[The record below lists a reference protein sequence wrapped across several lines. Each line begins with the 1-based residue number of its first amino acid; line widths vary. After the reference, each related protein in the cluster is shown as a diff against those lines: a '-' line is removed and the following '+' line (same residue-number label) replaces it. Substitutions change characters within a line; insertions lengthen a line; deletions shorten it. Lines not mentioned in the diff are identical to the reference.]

1 MLACV
6 DKKDKATTSSAVLQL
21 QLCGAH
27 GTCLASVCLLSL
39 SFVEFVKDAGRLVAS
54 RELHVFT
61 TFARRFYWSDLNI
74 WPEDLAPGSVV
85 LLSGQDDLMD
95 AAEVKDMLDVA
106 GHVKVRTGQGDARQ
120 GRCWDQP
127 DGGRRAACAAG
138 HWRRPDGRHWQ
149 IYFDSR
155 CLNNLLRLLSLLIS
169 AAEGQQ

>member
-106 GHVKVRTGQGDARQ
+106 GHVKVRTGWGDARQ
-120 GRCWDQP
+120 GRGVGITLME
-127 DGGRRAACAAG
+127 DGVQLVRPATGGGQMVVMGKFTLTAG
-138 HWRRPDGRHWQ
+138 
-149 IYFDSR
+149 
-155 CLNNLLRLLSLLIS
+155 
-169 AAEGQQ
+169 A